1 MPPFVPPPFILMFLS
16 STNWFIWEKITN
28 PLFGLDPLH
37 GSNRTKNFFRKTVH
51 TVHCA
56 FLFIKFIMLHGE
68 RLVNSE
74 HFTVHF
80 CRFAGK
86 KRPAMPVREVISLW
100 GHRISAASR
109 RCFPLLAPDWSVCP
123 DFSGASHNLARTLSA
138 WLATPYRT

>member
-37 GSNRTKNFFRKTVH
+37 GSKPEQKTFFRKTVH

-86 KRPAMPVREVISLW
+86 KTGDAGQGGYFAMGSSHF
-100 GHRISAASR
+100 GSQSA
-109 RCFPLLAPDWSVCP
+109 LLS
-123 DFSGASHNLARTLSA
+123 SLSA
-138 WLATPYRT
+138 RLVCMP